1 MFTTENIFNEYPNIV
16 TVAQLQDM
24 LNIGRN
30 TAYNLLHSGKIKSI
44 RIGKIHKI
52 PKLNVINYLNK
63 KN

>member
-30 TAYNLLHSGKIKSI
+30 TAYNLLHSGEIKSI